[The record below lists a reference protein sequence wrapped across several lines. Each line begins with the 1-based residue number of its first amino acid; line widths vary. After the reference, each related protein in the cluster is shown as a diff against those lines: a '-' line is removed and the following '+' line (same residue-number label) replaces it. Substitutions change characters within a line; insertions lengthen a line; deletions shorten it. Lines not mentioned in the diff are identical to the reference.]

1 MLEIISIS
9 IIKLMEKMT
18 KGEEKTLSCE
28 LPLPEAGELL
38 DPMVNAGVVF
48 SFYAGTKE

>member
-1 MLEIISIS
+1 M
-9 IIKLMEKMT
+9 K

-38 DPMVNAGVVF
+38 GPVVSTGVVF
-48 SFYAGTKE
+48 SFYAGTEERRPGMYELAHLN